1 MSWDYKNKIL
11 FIYRYGAWC
20 CSATRQSSEILVSVC
35 SAQHI
40 SFNLLALENHTL
52 LLGLNV
58 FFSFLYYIQYCRFLV
73 LLLSQFTAT
82 KPQEVHMCKTFLPL
96 KTFSDIFFW
105 ISLNHFLYILR
116 ISSKFSIRFCKLIES
131 KTSSAYIFKNFKSWL
146 VYYNY
151 IAKIFY
157 CGDLLPKSAMPK
169 FAYIFCALLC
179 SVGRWFHQGHK
190 NVLMLFS

>member
-1 MSWDYKNKIL
+1 MFFTCSKLLITLIWCLYKNLVNRLTWIQRCNLSKDLESNVLLSWDYKNKIL

-20 CSATRQSSEILVSVC
+20 GSATRQSSEILVSVY

-82 KPQEVHMCKTFLPL
+82 KPQEVHLCETFLPL

-105 ISLNHFLYILR
+105 ISLNHFLY
-116 ISSKFSIRFCKLIES
+116 
-131 KTSSAYIFKNFKSWL
+131 
-146 VYYNY
+146 
-151 IAKIFY
+151 
-157 CGDLLPKSAMPK
+157 
-169 FAYIFCALLC
+169 FAYIIEIFNQIL
-179 SVGRWFHQGHK
+179 
-190 NVLMLFS
+190 

>member
-20 CSATRQSSEILVSVC
+20 GSATRQSSEILVSVY

-58 FFSFLYYIQYCRFLV
+58 FFFFFILYSILSIFGATAFSIYCNKATRGAFVQNFFTFENFQRHFFLD
-73 LLLSQFTAT
+73 QF
-82 KPQEVHMCKTFLPL
+82 KPF
-96 KTFSDIFFW
+96 FIF
-105 ISLNHFLYILR
+105 LR

>member
-20 CSATRQSSEILVSVC
+20 GSATRQSSEILVSVY

-82 KPQEVHMCKTFLPL
+82 KPQEVHLCKTFLPL

-105 ISLNHFLYILR
+105 ISLNHFLYFAYI
-116 ISSKFSIRFCKLIES
+116 IEIFNQIES

-146 VYYNY
+146 VFYNY

-179 SVGRWFHQGHK
+179 NVGRWFHQGHK

>member
-1 MSWDYKNKIL
+1 MFYCLEIIKIKFYL
-11 FIYRYGAWC
+11 FTVMVHGVVAQQDNLLKFWY
-20 CSATRQSSEILVSVC
+20 LVY

-82 KPQEVHMCKTFLPL
+82 KPQEVHLCETFLPL

-105 ISLNHFLYILR
+105 ISLNHFLY
-116 ISSKFSIRFCKLIES
+116 
-131 KTSSAYIFKNFKSWL
+131 
-146 VYYNY
+146 
-151 IAKIFY
+151 
-157 CGDLLPKSAMPK
+157 
-169 FAYIFCALLC
+169 FAYIIEIFNQIL
-179 SVGRWFHQGHK
+179 
-190 NVLMLFS
+190 

>member
-20 CSATRQSSEILVSVC
+20 GSATRQSSEILVSVY

-82 KPQEVHMCKTFLPL
+82 KPQEVHLCKTFLPL

-105 ISLNHFLYILR
+105 ISLNHFLYFAYI
-116 ISSKFSIRFCKLIES
+116 IENSIRFSKLIES
-131 KTSSAYIFKNFKSWL
+131 KTSSAYTFKNFKSWL

>member
-20 CSATRQSSEILVSVC
+20 GSATRQSSEILVSVY

-82 KPQEVHMCKTFLPL
+82 KPQEVHLCKTFLPL

-105 ISLNHFLYILR
+105 ISLNHFLY
-116 ISSKFSIRFCKLIES
+116 
-131 KTSSAYIFKNFKSWL
+131 
-146 VYYNY
+146 
-151 IAKIFY
+151 
-157 CGDLLPKSAMPK
+157 
-169 FAYIFCALLC
+169 FAYIIEIFNQILLTDWKQDQQC
-179 SVGRWFHQGHK
+179 VYI
-190 NVLMLFS
+190 

>member
-20 CSATRQSSEILVSVC
+20 GSATRQSSEILVSVY

-82 KPQEVHMCKTFLPL
+82 KPQEVHLCKTFLPL
-96 KTFSDIFFW
+96 KTFSDVFFLDQFKPFFIFCVYHRNFQSD
-105 ISLNHFLYILR
+105 SLNWLKARPAVRIYLKIL
-116 ISSKFSIRFCKLIES
+116 K
-131 KTSSAYIFKNFKSWL
+131 A
-146 VYYNY
+146 
-151 IAKIFY
+151 
-157 CGDLLPKSAMPK
+157 D
-169 FAYIFCALLC
+169 
-179 SVGRWFHQGHK
+179 
-190 NVLMLFS
+190 

>member
-1 MSWDYKNKIL
+1 MFYCLEIIKIKFYL
-11 FIYRYGAWC
+11 FTVMVHGVVA
-20 CSATRQSSEILVSVC
+20 EILVSVY

-82 KPQEVHMCKTFLPL
+82 KPQEVHLCKTFLPL

-105 ISLNHFLYILR
+105 ISLNHFLY
-116 ISSKFSIRFCKLIES
+116 
-131 KTSSAYIFKNFKSWL
+131 
-146 VYYNY
+146 
-151 IAKIFY
+151 
-157 CGDLLPKSAMPK
+157 
-169 FAYIFCALLC
+169 FAYTIEIFNQIL
-179 SVGRWFHQGHK
+179 
-190 NVLMLFS
+190 

>member
-11 FIYRYGAWC
+11 HIYHYGAWC
-20 CSATRQSSEILVSVC
+20 GSATRQSSEILVSVY

-82 KPQEVHMCKTFLPL
+82 KPQEVHLCKTFLPL

-105 ISLNHFLYILR
+105 IFFIFCVYHRNFQSDSLNWLKARPAVRIHLKIL
-116 ISSKFSIRFCKLIES
+116 K
-131 KTSSAYIFKNFKSWL
+131 A
-146 VYYNY
+146 
-151 IAKIFY
+151 
-157 CGDLLPKSAMPK
+157 D
-169 FAYIFCALLC
+169 
-179 SVGRWFHQGHK
+179 
-190 NVLMLFS
+190 